1 MKKIVV
7 AGVVSAVLAL
17 VVGAGAGWGVW
28 HHYAGKGKPTAVA
41 RTEAV
46 ETLDESK
53 SVFVT
58 LPETIVTLHDNNG
71 ADHYLS
77 AELVMVVASDK
88 EAEKIKHQEPLYQ
101 SIAVECLTEMKFE
114 DLRGMKISA
123 IRKLISDALKKDLQ
137 RRKMSAPYKDL
148 LVKKWSSSNHQADI
162 NMLQDVLFESEE
174 FAAAPVLTPQQ
185 ESHYLQAYLPLVR
198 KVVRQLAPQCNC
210 IIDRQDMEQTALMGL
225 LNAIRRYG
233 LPDEGFAGYAVHR
246 IRGAILDELRALD
259 WRPRQLRQKY
269 HQMKDLIRETR
280 KKLGHEPEWSE
291 LAVEGISHEDYLEY
305 QQLEGA
311 ETLAS
316 LDELLNG
323 EGPGIPLAGREL
335 EDQFVTQQMLQ
346 HALSQ
351 LSEKEQLILSMYYQ
365 HEMNLKEIAL
375 VLGLTEAR
383 ICQLNKQ
390 IAQKIRDFVYP
401 N

>member
-1 MKKIVV
+1 
-7 AGVVSAVLAL
+7 
-17 VVGAGAGWGVW
+17 
-28 HHYAGKGKPTAVA
+28 
-41 RTEAV
+41 
-46 ETLDESK
+46 
-53 SVFVT
+53 
-58 LPETIVTLHDNNG
+58 
-71 ADHYLS
+71 
-77 AELVMVVASDK
+77 
-88 EAEKIKHQEPLYQ
+88 
-101 SIAVECLTEMKFE
+101 
-114 DLRGMKISA
+114 
-123 IRKLISDALKKDLQ
+123 
-137 RRKMSAPYKDL
+137 
-148 LVKKWSSSNHQADI
+148 
-162 NMLQDVLFESEE
+162 
-174 FAAAPVLTPQQ
+174 
-185 ESHYLQAYLPLVR
+185 
-198 KVVRQLAPQCNC
+198 
-210 IIDRQDMEQTALMGL
+210 
-225 LNAIRRYG
+225 
-233 LPDEGFAGYAVHR
+233 
-246 IRGAILDELRALD
+246 
-259 WRPRQLRQKY
+259 
-269 HQMKDLIRETR
+269 MKDLIRETR

-323 EGPGIPLAGREL
+323 EGPCIPLVGREL

-346 HALSQ
+346 QALSQ

>member
-28 HHYAGKGKPTAVA
+28 HHYAGKGKPTAA
-41 RTEAV
+41 AQTETV

-114 DLRGMKISA
+114 YLRGMKISA

-162 NMLQDVLFESEE
+162 NMLQDVFESEE
-174 FAAAPVLTPQQ
+174 FAATPVLTPQQ

-346 HALSQ
+346 HALSL

>member
-28 HHYAGKGKPTAVA
+28 HHYAGKGKPTAA
-41 RTEAV
+41 AQTETV

-323 EGPGIPLAGREL
+323 EGQGIPLAGREL

-346 HALSQ
+346 HALSL

>member
-1 MKKIVV
+1 M
-7 AGVVSAVLAL
+7 
-17 VVGAGAGWGVW
+17 
-28 HHYAGKGKPTAVA
+28 
-41 RTEAV
+41 

-323 EGPGIPLAGREL
+323 EGQGIPLAGREL

-346 HALSQ
+346 HALSL

>member
-41 RTEAV
+41 RAETV
-46 ETLDESK
+46 ETTDESK

-162 NMLQDVLFESEE
+162 NMLQDVFESEE

-346 HALSQ
+346 YALSQ

>member
-28 HHYAGKGKPTAVA
+28 HHYAGKGKPTAA
-41 RTEAV
+41 AQTETV
-46 ETLDESK
+46 ETPDESK

-77 AELVMVVASDK
+77 AELVMVLASDK

-162 NMLQDVLFESEE
+162 NMLQDVFESEE

-323 EGPGIPLAGREL
+323 EGPGILLAGREL

-346 HALSQ
+346 QALSQ
-351 LSEKEQLILSMYYQ
+351 LSEKEHLILSMYYQ

>member
-1 MKKIVV
+1 
-7 AGVVSAVLAL
+7 
-17 VVGAGAGWGVW
+17 
-28 HHYAGKGKPTAVA
+28 
-41 RTEAV
+41 
-46 ETLDESK
+46 
-53 SVFVT
+53 
-58 LPETIVTLHDNNG
+58 
-71 ADHYLS
+71 
-77 AELVMVVASDK
+77 
-88 EAEKIKHQEPLYQ
+88 
-101 SIAVECLTEMKFE
+101 
-114 DLRGMKISA
+114 
-123 IRKLISDALKKDLQ
+123 
-137 RRKMSAPYKDL
+137 
-148 LVKKWSSSNHQADI
+148 
-162 NMLQDVLFESEE
+162 MLQDVFESEE

-210 IIDRQDMEQTALMGL
+210 IIDRQDMEQMALMGL

-291 LAVEGISHEDYLEY
+291 LAVEGISHEDYIEY

-323 EGPGIPLAGREL
+323 EGPGIPLAGRDL